1 MGNDEDN
8 LILKK
13 SENLK
18 FEFTKDGYF
27 ENQLVEGMLNFQN
40 TKEINIDEISINIRI
55 IESYNLLESKN
66 KITNSFKRKLF
77 AKKFN
82 LPRIFKT
89 KNTKNIPIPSAL
101 HRIPFRL
108 FLPKNIPPSFEYPR
122 EYKKGYIRYIF
133 TGEIISG
140 EEKYITEEYLI
151 IKQRPFD
158 FPPQTRLKIQ
168 DKKVIQTEASKLR
181 GESAI
186 SVYTPNKN
194 IIINDP
200 IKLEIDIDNSK
211 CEEDIIKINC
221 KVIRK
226 VTFKKD
232 KDLYNSE
239 SIIINKK
246 YPIKCL
252 KGEKKRII
260 YEDLI
265 LKDIDLKDLYF
276 PDKLNPYLGKISDL
290 NLLLPSLDSPIIKC
304 KYKLE
309 ISFEFDTNIIDNSRP
324 TVVIPVYVS
333 HQSLQDCN
341 SEKIIIQAQI
351 KNIPRDVGIYAPVY
365 NFKDENNNNMGN
377 NTGNKKFGD
386 NNFTNN
392 NFRNNNYGNNNFG
405 NNNFGNNNCKN
416 ISNNN
421 NFGNNPNNNFNN
433 NNFGNNPNSNFNN
446 NFYSEPF
453 PSGNQNDNSYPIITC
468 NDYPTLESINR
479 EMNRREMYY
488 LYNGYNN
495 QKGNNLYNP
504 YDNISL

>member
-1 MGNDEDN
+1 MGNEEDN
-8 LILKK
+8 LILQKC
-13 SENLK
+13 ENLK
-18 FEFTKDGYF
+18 FEFTKEEYF
-27 ENQLVEGMLNFQN
+27 ENQLVEGILNFQN
-40 TKEINIDEISINIRI
+40 TKEIKIDEISINIRI
-55 IESYNLLESKN
+55 IESYNILESKN
-66 KITNSFKRKLF
+66 KIKNSFQKKLIS
-77 AKKFN
+77 KKFN

-89 KNTKNIPIPSAL
+89 KNNKNISIPTAL

-158 FPPQTRLKIQ
+158 YPPQTRLKIQ
-168 DKKVIQTEASKLR
+168 DKKIIQTSSSKLK

-186 SVYTPNKN
+186 SAYTPNKN
-194 IIINDP
+194 IIINEP
-200 IKLEIDIDNSK
+200 IKFEVDVDNTK

-226 VTFKKD
+226 VIFKKD
-232 KDLYNSE
+232 KDLYDSE
-239 SIIINKK
+239 TIIINKR

-252 KGEKKRII
+252 KGEKKMFK

-290 NLLLPSLDSPIIKC
+290 NLLMPSLDSPIIKC
-304 KYKLE
+304 EYKLE
-309 ISFEFDTNIIDNSRP
+309 ISSEFDTNIVESNRP
-324 TVVIPVYVS
+324 TVVIPIYVG
-333 HQSLQDCN
+333 HQSPIDCN
-341 SEKIIIQAQI
+341 SDKIIIQAQI

-365 NFKDENNNNMGN
+365 NFKDENND
-377 NTGNKKFGD
+377 NKSG
-386 NNFTNN
+386 NN
-392 NFRNNNYGNNNFG
+392 NFNNNKFGNNNFGNTNFGNNNYGNNNFG
-405 NNNFGNNNCKN
+405 YNNNYKN
-416 ISNNN
+416 INNNN
-421 NFGNNPNNNFNN
+421 NFGNIPY
-433 NNFGNNPNSNFNN
+433 N

-453 PSGNQNDNSYPIITC
+453 SSGNENDNSYPVISC
-468 NDYPTLESINR
+468 NDFPTLESINR

-488 LYNGYNN
+488 LYNGNNN
-495 QKGNNLYNP
+495 QKGNNVNNP

>member
-8 LILKK
+8 LILQK

-18 FEFTKDGYF
+18 FEFTKEGYF
-27 ENQLVEGMLNFQN
+27 ENQLIEGILNFQN
-40 TKEINIDEISINIRI
+40 NKEMKIDEISINIRI

-66 KITNSFKRKLF
+66 KITNSFQKKIF
-77 AKKFN
+77 SKKFN
-82 LPRIFKT
+82 LPKIFHT

-122 EYKKGYIRYIF
+122 ENKKGYIRYIF
-133 TGEIISG
+133 TGEVISG

-168 DKKVIQTEASKLR
+168 DKKVIQTEASKLK
-181 GESAI
+181 GESGI
-186 SVYTPNKN
+186 SIFTPNKN

-200 IKLEIDIDNSK
+200 IKFEVDIDNTK
-211 CEEDIIKINC
+211 CEEDIIKINSKVVR
-221 KVIRK
+221 KVI
-226 VTFKKD
+226 FKKD

-252 KGEKKRII
+252 KGEKKRFN

-276 PDKLNPYLGKISDL
+276 PDKLNPYLGKIKDL
-290 NLLLPSLDSPIIKC
+290 NLLMPSLDSPIIKC
-304 KYKLE
+304 EYKLE
-309 ISFEFDTNIIDNSRP
+309 ISSEFDTNIVESSRP
-324 TVVIPVYVS
+324 NVVIPIYVG
-333 HQSLQDCN
+333 HQSPQECN
-341 SEKIIIQAQI
+341 SDKIIIQAQI
-351 KNIPRDVGIYAPVY
+351 KNIPRDFGIYAPVY
-365 NFKDENNNNMGN
+365 NFKEENNNNRNNNNGANELGN
-377 NTGNKKFGD
+377 
-386 NNFTNN
+386 NN
-392 NFRNNNYGNNNFG
+392 NFIKNNFKNNYENSNYGNNNFG
-405 NNNFGNNNCKN
+405 NNNFKN
-416 ISNNN
+416 INNN
-421 NFGNNPNNNFNN
+421 NFGNIPDN
-433 NNFGNNPNSNFNN
+433 NFNN

-453 PSGNQNDNSYPIITC
+453 PSGDQNENSYPIISC

-488 LYNGYNN
+488 LYNGNNN